1 MLDCYILHNEI
12 SPVET
17 QRLEALGALIPKN
30 NIDKTL
36 NSFVYVPHKTQIPSH
51 ILPTSSYSYLGV
63 VTEQEAK
70 KHCSK
75 CVEISNIKPKD
86 IVIYDYYRKL
96 PMEVISIDENK
107 IAKLRIRLRH
117 YETSV
122 EVSTDDL
129 KLLTNHLEQ
138 DAEPV
143 EYSAIPSYIF
153 ENQLSGYTVIDCDT
167 FFNVSDRYSEYISA
181 LTLSLRIKTLY
192 SDMKLILAN
201 PIDTVRE
208 FAEDFG
214 LICAYGNLRCILQE
228 LEKEQLKVVLYSETD
243 YMKIQHT
250 VIPLE
255 IVDNTLVEIDYK
267 EKIKELY
274 DVNIT
279 RELSQDEINAIS
291 LYLEY
296 YAQVSNQ
303 LFPPQ
308 KPASYI
314 ERINKTVYGTAITVK
329 KVEHRDIAT
338 FVDYKD
344 NYKVATIKTYKKLEK
359 LGLTYLCQN
368 IEFYSRILKS

>member
-1 MLDCYILHNEI
+1 MLDCYLLHNEI

-17 QRLEALGALIPKN
+17 QRLEAIGALIPKN

-70 KHCSK
+70 KHCAK

-107 IAKLRIRLRH
+107 VAKLRIRLRH

-138 DAEPV
+138 DSEPV

-153 ENQLSGYTVIDCDT
+153 ENQLSGYIVIDCDT

-181 LTLSLRIKTLY
+181 LTLALRIKTLY

-214 LICAYGNLRCILQE
+214 LVCAYGNLRCILQE
-228 LEKEQLKVVLYSETD
+228 FEKEQLKVVLYSETD

-255 IVDNTLVEIDYK
+255 IVDNTLVEINYK

-274 DVNIT
+274 GVNIT

-314 ERINKTVYGTAITVK
+314 ERINKTVDGTAITVK
-329 KVEHRDIAT
+329 KVEHRDVVT
-338 FVDYKD
+338 FIDYKD

>member
-1 MLDCYILHNEI
+1 MLDCYLLHNEI

-17 QRLEALGALIPKN
+17 QRLEAIGALIPKN

-51 ILPTSSYSYLGV
+51 ILPTSSYSYLGT

-70 KHCSK
+70 KHCAK

-107 IAKLRIRLRH
+107 VAKLRIRLRH

-138 DAEPV
+138 DSEPV

-153 ENQLSGYTVIDCDT
+153 ENQLSGYIVIDCDT
-167 FFNVSDRYSEYISA
+167 FFNISDRYSEYISA
-181 LTLSLRIKTLY
+181 LTLALRIKTLY

-243 YMKIQHT
+243 YMKIQYT

-255 IVDNTLVEIDYK
+255 IVDNTLVEINYR

-314 ERINKTVYGTAITVK
+314 ERINKTVDGTAITVK
-329 KVEHRDIAT
+329 KVEHRDIVT
-338 FVDYKD
+338 FADYKD

-368 IEFYSRILKS
+368 IELYSRILKS

>member
-1 MLDCYILHNEI
+1 MLDCYLLHNEI

-70 KHCSK
+70 KHCAK

-107 IAKLRIRLRH
+107 VAKLRIRLRH

-138 DAEPV
+138 DSEPV
-143 EYSAIPSYIF
+143 EYSAISSYIF
-153 ENQLSGYTVIDCDT
+153 ENQLSGYIVIDCDT

-181 LTLSLRIKTLY
+181 LTLALRIKTLY

-208 FAEDFG
+208 FAEEFG

-243 YMKIQHT
+243 YMKIQYT

-255 IVDNTLVEIDYK
+255 IVDNTLVEINYRG
-267 EKIKELY
+267 KIKELY

-314 ERINKTVYGTAITVK
+314 ERINKTVDGTAITVK
-329 KVEHRDIAT
+329 KVEHRDIVT

>member
-1 MLDCYILHNEI
+1 MFDCYLLHNEI

-17 QRLEALGALIPKN
+17 QRLEAIGALIPKN

-51 ILPTSSYSYLGV
+51 ILPTSSYSYLGT

-70 KHCSK
+70 KHRAK

-107 IAKLRIRLRH
+107 VAKLRIRLRH

-153 ENQLSGYTVIDCDT
+153 ENQLSGYIVIDCDT

-181 LTLSLRIKTLY
+181 LTLALRIKTLY

-255 IVDNTLVEIDYK
+255 IVDNTLVEINYR

-279 RELSQDEINAIS
+279 RELSQGEINAIS

-314 ERINKTVYGTAITVK
+314 ERINKTVDGTAITVK
-329 KVEHRDIAT
+329 KVEHRDIVT

>member
-1 MLDCYILHNEI
+1 MLDCYLLHNEI

-51 ILPTSSYSYLGV
+51 ILTTSSYSYLGV

-70 KHCSK
+70 KHCAK
-75 CVEISNIKPKD
+75 CVEISNIKPRD

-107 IAKLRIRLRH
+107 VAKLRIRLRH
-117 YETSV
+117 YKTSV

-138 DAEPV
+138 DSEPV

-153 ENQLSGYTVIDCDT
+153 ENQLSGYIVIDCDT

-181 LTLSLRIKTLY
+181 LTLALRIKTLY

-243 YMKIQHT
+243 YMKIQYT

-255 IVDNTLVEIDYK
+255 IVDNTLVEINYR

-279 RELSQDEINAIS
+279 RELSQGEINAIS

-314 ERINKTVYGTAITVK
+314 ERINKTVDGTAITVK
-329 KVEHRDIAT
+329 KVEHRDIVT

>member
-1 MLDCYILHNEI
+1 MFDCYLLHNEI

-70 KHCSK
+70 KHCAK

-153 ENQLSGYTVIDCDT
+153 ENQLSGYIVIDCDT
-167 FFNVSDRYSEYISA
+167 FFNVSGRYSEYISA
-181 LTLSLRIKTLY
+181 LTLALRIKTLY

-243 YMKIQHT
+243 YMKIQYT

-255 IVDNTLVEIDYK
+255 IVDNTLVEINYR

-314 ERINKTVYGTAITVK
+314 ERINKTVDGTAITVK
-329 KVEHRDIAT
+329 KVEHRDIVT
-338 FVDYKD
+338 FIDYKD

>member
-1 MLDCYILHNEI
+1 MFDCYLLHNEI

-51 ILPTSSYSYLGV
+51 ILPTSSYSYLGI

-70 KHCSK
+70 KHCAK

-107 IAKLRIRLRH
+107 VAKLRIRLRY

-153 ENQLSGYTVIDCDT
+153 ENQLSGYIVIDCDT

-255 IVDNTLVEIDYK
+255 IVDNTLVEVNYK

-314 ERINKTVYGTAITVK
+314 ERINKTVDGTAITVK
-329 KVEHRDIAT
+329 KVEHRDIVT

>member
-1 MLDCYILHNEI
+1 MLDCYLLHNEI

-17 QRLEALGALIPKN
+17 QRLEAIGALIPKN

-107 IAKLRIRLRH
+107 VAKLRIRLRH

-138 DAEPV
+138 DSEPV

-153 ENQLSGYTVIDCDT
+153 ENQLSGYIVIDCDT

-181 LTLSLRIKTLY
+181 LTLALRIKTLY

-228 LEKEQLKVVLYSETD
+228 LEKEQLKFVLYTETD

-255 IVDNTLVEIDYK
+255 IVDNTLVEINYK

-314 ERINKTVYGTAITVK
+314 ERINKTVDGNTITVK
-329 KVEHRDIAT
+329 KVEHRDIVT
-338 FVDYKD
+338 FIDYKD

>member
-1 MLDCYILHNEI
+1 MLDCYLLHNEI

-70 KHCSK
+70 KHCAK

-107 IAKLRIRLRH
+107 IAKLCIRLRH

-138 DAEPV
+138 DSEPV
-143 EYSAIPSYIF
+143 EYSAITSYIF
-153 ENQLSGYTVIDCDT
+153 ENQLSGYIVIDCDT
-167 FFNVSDRYSEYISA
+167 FFNVSGRYSEYISA
-181 LTLSLRIKTLY
+181 LTLALRIKTLY

-243 YMKIQHT
+243 YMKIQYT

-314 ERINKTVYGTAITVK
+314 ERINKTVDGTAITVK
-329 KVEHRDIAT
+329 KVEHRDIVT

-344 NYKVATIKTYKKLEK
+344 NYKVATTKTYKKLEK
-359 LGLTYLCQN
+359 LELTYLCQN

>member
-1 MLDCYILHNEI
+1 MFDCYLLHNEI

-17 QRLEALGALIPKN
+17 QRLEAIGALIPKN

-51 ILPTSSYSYLGV
+51 ILPTSSYSYLGI

-70 KHCSK
+70 KHCAK

-107 IAKLRIRLRH
+107 VAKLRIRLRH

-153 ENQLSGYTVIDCDT
+153 ENQLSGYIVIDCDT

-181 LTLSLRIKTLY
+181 LTLALRIKTLY

-255 IVDNTLVEIDYK
+255 IVDNTLVEINYK

-314 ERINKTVYGTAITVK
+314 ERINKTVDGTAITVK
-329 KVEHRDIAT
+329 KVEHRDVVT
-338 FVDYKD
+338 FIDYKD

>member
-1 MLDCYILHNEI
+1 MLDCYSIHNEI

-17 QRLEALGALIPKN
+17 QRLEAIGALIPKN
-30 NIDKTL
+30 NIDKSL

-63 VTEQEAK
+63 VTELEAK

-96 PMEVISIDENK
+96 PMEVISINEDNV
-107 IAKLRIRLRH
+107 AKLRIRLRH

-153 ENQLSGYTVIDCDT
+153 ENQLSGYIVIDCDT

-181 LTLSLRIKTLY
+181 LTLALRIKTLY

-201 PIDTVRE
+201 PIDTVKE

-214 LICAYGNLRCILQE
+214 LICAYGNLRWILQE
-228 LEKEQLKVVLYSETD
+228 LEKEQLKVVLYTETD

-250 VIPLE
+250 AIPLE
-255 IVDNTLVEIDYK
+255 IVDNTLVEINYK

-274 DVNIT
+274 GVDIT
-279 RELSQDEINAIS
+279 RELTPDEINAIS
-291 LYLEY
+291 YYIEY
-296 YAQVSNQ
+296 YSQVSNQ

-314 ERINKTVYGTAITVK
+314 ERINKTIDGAAITVK
-329 KVEHRDIAT
+329 KVEHRDIVT

-344 NYKVATIKTYKKLEK
+344 NYKVATIKTYKKLES